1 MPPTWVPWTRRA
13 LAGFV
18 LGVAAARPALATGFA
33 ARAGTLFHP
42 PPADPFRAPIVTR
55 IALPDAPGLQAIWGA
70 LGRDRAGR
78 IWAGISAGADG
89 GSALLCRH
97 DPTTG
102 QTVAMGDVLG
112 NLRRLGLHHAGEGQI
127 KIHSRIVEGDDG
139 WLYFTST
146 DEEGE
151 IDDGQVA
158 PPRWGSHIWRTRP
171 ESDRWEHLLA
181 VPEGL
186 TCGAGFGRWYYA
198 LGLWGHVLY
207 RLDTATGAIAR
218 VLVGAPGGHMSR
230 NFVVD
235 RRGHAFVPRVQ
246 LAKDGVTAELVEF
259 TPALHELAATT
270 LPNYSAGPK
279 PGDSHGITGLVTLAD
294 GALLIAASSGFLY
307 RIGAGQGENAAPVR
321 PLGWFDPAGRG
332 YVSGLQSWDGGK
344 LLAGL
349 VVNGPG
355 QRHLVVRNLT
365 AGTAQALPLH
375 DGLGEWVLL
384 YGSQTEDAQGRF
396 YVGGRYH
403 DGPRLLPVL
412 LRLAW
417 DP

>member
-1 MPPTWVPWTRRA
+1 MSWTRRG
-13 LAGFV
+13 LAG
-18 LGVAAARPALATGFA
+18 AALALATVPKARAEGFA
-33 ARAGTLFHP
+33 ARAGTLFRP
-42 PPADPFRAPIVTR
+42 PPADPWRAPAITR

-97 DPTTG
+97 DPATG

-112 NLRRLGLHHAGEGQI
+112 NLRRLGLARAGEGQI
-127 KIHSRIVEGDDG
+127 KIHSRIVEADDG
-139 WLYFTST
+139 RIYFTST

-151 IDDGQVA
+151 VDEGDVA

-171 ESDRWEHLLA
+171 DSDHWEHLLA

-207 RLDTATGAIAR
+207 RLDTVSGDVAR
-218 VLVGAPGGHMSR
+218 VVVGAPGGHMSR

-235 RRGHAFVPRVQ
+235 RRGHAFVPRVR
-246 LAKDGVTAELVEF
+246 LVKDGVAAELVEF
-259 TPALHELAATT
+259 TPALHEVAATP
-270 LPNYSAGPK
+270 LPEYSAGAK
-279 PGDSHGITGLVTLAD
+279 PGNSHGITGLVTLAD
-294 GALLIAASSGFLY
+294 GATLIAASSGALY
-307 RIGAGQGENAAPVR
+307 RIDAGRGESPAPVR

-332 YVSGLQSWDGGK
+332 YVSGLQSWDGGS
-344 LLAGL
+344 LVAGL

-355 QRHLVVRNLT
+355 HRHLVVRDLA
-365 AGTAQALPLH
+365 AGTARTLPLN

-417 DP
+417 GA